1 MAKDQGTVI
10 IRDRSIFK
18 ENHSLGTNDGDA
30 GLPNAG
36 GAGCTHDFSRTYVSG
51 HTVFQENNSTGPGRC
66 HRFLLLLVH
75 IHVYACTYLSIVF
88 GIAGGALAM
97 FGHAHLEMT
106 QVTLIANSVA
116 RGAGAIAAF
125 ENSTTVLTDCLFDQ
139 NMAENGGGGA
149 VVVDAESKFT
159 LSGCVIRDNRV
170 RTSIGGGLWC
180 GGYSYI
186 LITNRTVFLNN
197 TGALGVIQNCNVVIT
212 GSSSLINNTIR
223 LGDGG
228 AGISLWDGGNVTVNE
243 HSIIQGNS
251 ALDGPGGG
259 GILMVGSSRVT
270 LDAAY
275 ILGNIG
281 SIGGG
286 VHVSGSSTLIV
297 KGGTV
302 FKENIA
308 AVGQDLHVGPRGNL
322 SVQSSNLDPYGSTVV
337 WQRTQCIPGEVYDQ
351 GVCRKCLPSTYSLVP
366 GPDAEC
372 HVCPEHAVCATGGA
386 AIIPQAGYWHSNP
399 YSTQIHRCPH
409 VDEVCLLNATCAA
422 GYGGNLCGVC
432 EPGYGTSAAF
442 SCGRCMGK
450 GVQWALYIAAGLLAV
465 LLVAFTVH
473 STWQDNHQLASQ
485 QQSVRSS
492 DMIKVLILFLQY
504 LVIVS
509 SLSVPWP
516 TALAYFFRITKF
528 VFAAS
533 NGQLGSVSVDCV
545 LLQSTSNSSIPVS
558 VQRQLIY
565 LVAPLGVLAGVIL
578 LSVIKAIAVR
588 ALQTTKLRAAKSR
601 ASNVGRGTS
610 TSNIRRGSSTSSAG
624 SANTGAHLQRNT
636 IGSTILRKLP
646 LMCVVTFF
654 VAYPFLVRVS
664 LGLFA
669 CLQLDKA
676 EDVNDPYPQF
686 AVALAGRGYWI
697 HAMQQACFEGWHLP
711 WALGLGLPCVL
722 LFCVATPLA
731 LLVGLTVNKSKLQ
744 RAGVRA
750 QFGFLYRP
758 YIEKR
763 SWWEGLMTVQ
773 TVLLVTVLVF
783 RYTLGGFYS
792 ALLVTVMFTVM
803 ATLQLIFKPFAS
815 QRLHIMQLVA
825 TGCLYVT
832 SGIAQSLFSV
842 DIGSAYIYRE
852 VIGAVAVCINVA
864 FVAWCCY
871 CILAESKGSLGKV
884 FGVLK
889 RVFAGCCP
897 SLCRKAGSSSMQGG
911 VAVKA
916 AAESVPSGPD
926 ADNDSDKGNNGSQR
940 ASLTQMADLPS
951 V

>member
-1 MAKDQGTVI
+1 
-10 IRDRSIFK
+10 
-18 ENHSLGTNDGDA
+18 
-30 GLPNAG
+30 
-36 GAGCTHDFSRTYVSG
+36 
-51 HTVFQENNSTGPGRC
+51 
-66 HRFLLLLVH
+66 
-75 IHVYACTYLSIVF
+75 
-88 GIAGGALAM
+88 M

-106 QVTLIANSVA
+106 QVTLTANVA
-116 RGAGAIAAF
+116 RFSSGGGAIAALQ
-125 ENSTTVLTDCLFDQ
+125 NSTTALADCLFSD
-139 NMAENGGGGA
+139 NLGETGSGGA
-149 VVVDAESKFT
+149 VAVYGEVLNKFT
-159 LSGCVIRDNRV
+159 LSGCVIRDNRGLY
-170 RTSIGGGLWC
+170 SLGGGLYC
-180 GGYSYI
+180 NGYSHI
-186 LITNRTVFLNN
+186 LITNRTIFLNN
-197 TGALGVIQNCNVVIT
+197 TGAIGVEENCTVIIK
-212 GSSSLINNTIR
+212 GASSLINNTI
-223 LGDGG
+223 LPGDAGG
-228 AGISLWDGGNVTVNE
+228 GIALWDGGNVTVSE
-243 HSIIQGNS
+243 HSVIQGNS
-251 ALDGPGGG
+251 ARDGPGGG
-259 GILMVGSSRVT
+259 GIYMVGASRAT

-281 SIGGG
+281 AIGGG
-286 VHVSGSSTLIV
+286 VHVSGTSTLIV

-308 AVGQDLHVGPRGNL
+308 AVGPDLYMGSRVTL
-322 SVQSSNLDPYGSTVV
+322 SMESSNLDPYGSTVA
-337 WQRTQCIPGEVYDQ
+337 WQRTHCIPGEVYDQ

-409 VDEVCLLNATCAA
+409 VDEVCLSNATCTA

-450 GVQWALYIAAGLLAV
+450 AVQWALYIAAGLLAV

-485 QQSVRSS
+485 QQSVRPS

-545 LLQSTSNSSIPVS
+545 LLQSTGSSIPVS

-588 ALQTTKLRAAKSR
+588 ALQATKLRATKSR

-610 TSNIRRGSSTSSAG
+610 TSNIRRGSSTSRAG

-669 CLQLDKA
+669 CLQLDRA
-676 EDVNDPYPQF
+676 EDSSDPYPQF
-686 AVALAGRGYWI
+686 AVANAGRGYWV

-773 TVLLVTVLVF
+773 TVLLVTVSVF

-792 ALLVTVMFTVM
+792 VLLVTVMFTVM

-825 TGCLYVT
+825 TGCLYIT
-832 SGIAQSLFSV
+832 SCIAQSLFSDDV
-842 DIGSAYIYRE
+842 SSAYIYRE
-852 VIGAVAVCINVA
+852 VIGAVGVCLNVS
-864 FVAWCCY
+864 FMLWCCY
-871 CILAESKGSLGKV
+871 CILAESKGTLGKV
-884 FGVLK
+884 TRVLG
-889 RVFAGCCP
+889 RVLAGCCP
-897 SLCRKAGSSSMQGG
+897 SLCGMTGSSSMQGG

-916 AAESVPSGPD
+916 AGEIVPSD
-926 ADNDSDKGNNGSQR
+926 VDSDGDKDNQVLQR
-940 ASLTQMADLPS
+940 ASPTQSTVLPI